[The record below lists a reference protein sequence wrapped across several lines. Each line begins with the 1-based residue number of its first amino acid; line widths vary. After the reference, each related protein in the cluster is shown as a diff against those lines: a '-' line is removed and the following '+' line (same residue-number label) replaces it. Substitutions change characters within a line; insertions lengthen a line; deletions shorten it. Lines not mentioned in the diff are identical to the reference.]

1 MDRGWPHNFE
11 RKISIRRNTHR
22 RKAALLKQNNKEE
35 KEILP
40 FVTQYK
46 PLVSI
51 IKEALMKKCNLIQ
64 NQPLPC
70 QSFKE
75 PLNPGRR
82 RKIIS
87 PAMVQEEGRWN
98 PSVADPN
105 PLQIRGGGLDGGRS
119 AKKFFSALGASF
131 WSKNKGGP
139 PLDPPLPLLRVF
151 DTLQYFEAIL
161 PSLKSL

>member
-11 RKISIRRNTHR
+11 RKIAIRSKTHR

-75 PLNPGRR
+75 PLNPRTY
-82 RKIIS
+82 K
-87 PAMVQEEGRWN
+87 QN
-98 PSVADPN
+98 HTLHHDT
-105 PLQIRGGGLDGGRS
+105 RGG
-119 AKKFFSALGASF
+119 
-131 WSKNKGGP
+131 
-139 PLDPPLPLLRVF
+139 
-151 DTLQYFEAIL
+151 
-161 PSLKSL
+161 

>member
-11 RKISIRRNTHR
+11 IKIAIRSKTHR

-51 IKEALMKKCNLIQ
+51 IKEALMKKCNHIQ

-70 QSFKE
+70 QILKE
-75 PLNPGRR
+75 PLNPRTYTQND
-82 RKIIS
+82 S
-87 PAMVQEEGRWN
+87 PAMVQEGEGGVHGT
-98 PSVADPN
+98 PPQSFCYVAVFRNDFSFTGK
-105 PLQIRGGGLDGGRS
+105 PLTFLTR
-119 AKKFFSALGASF
+119 
-131 WSKNKGGP
+131 
-139 PLDPPLPLLRVF
+139 
-151 DTLQYFEAIL
+151 
-161 PSLKSL
+161 

>member
-11 RKISIRRNTHR
+11 RKIAIRSKTHR

-51 IKEALMKKCNLIQ
+51 IKEALMKKCNHIQ

-70 QSFKE
+70 QILKE
-75 PLNPGRR
+75 LLNPRTYTQNH
-82 RKIIS
+82 S
-87 PAMVQEEGRWN
+87 PTIVQE
-98 PSVADPN
+98 
-105 PLQIRGGGLDGGRS
+105 GGGVDATPPRS
-119 AKKFFSALGASF
+119 F
-131 WSKNKGGP
+131 
-139 PLDPPLPLLRVF
+139 
-151 DTLQYFEAIL
+151 
-161 PSLKSL
+161 